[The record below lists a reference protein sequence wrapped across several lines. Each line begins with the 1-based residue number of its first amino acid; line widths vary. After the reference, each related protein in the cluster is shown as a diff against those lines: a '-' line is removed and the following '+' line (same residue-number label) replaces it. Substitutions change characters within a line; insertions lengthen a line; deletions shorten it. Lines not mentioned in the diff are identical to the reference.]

1 MLVNNGLTL
10 PGRSLC
16 RRMNGRVGY
25 KAWHEANSGDIGRVL
40 MGYICPALRNL
51 KLGRA
56 GIAKI
61 DKVPDTSN
69 IKEALDTA
77 IGEKM

>member
-1 MLVNNGLTL
+1 MLVNDSLTL

-16 RRMNGRVGY
+16 RSMNGRVSY

-40 MGYICPALRNL
+40 MGYVGPALRNL

-56 GIAKI
+56 GVSKV
-61 DKVPDTSN
+61 DKVPNTSN
-69 IKEALDTA
+69 IKKALDTA